1 MCMKHYLSVII
12 LAICLISCNSHSKHW
27 DTLSQ
32 VESYIEERPDSALV
46 VLEQINTSELSCKEE
61 KAKHALLYSMAL
73 DKNFVDKTDFEVLQ
87 PAIDYYEDNGS
98 ATDKLRTYYY
108 QGRIFQNKGND
119 ALAME
124 SFVNAIEEGENSND
138 ILTTA
143 RTYFAQSKIYYSL
156 YEWDSFIESNKSA
169 ANLFQEAGVLN
180 SYANCLIRI
189 INGYTLKEDPENALL
204 YIEECKRF
212 LNTISS
218 SRLGDFYSSYLT
230 YLIKYGEEQEIIK
243 IISDYMN
250 AVPASKI
257 DWLTIANSYIKIKRY
272 DDALE
277 TVSQCSND
285 IEITAGLKYQAIISD
300 IYQHLG
306 RYKESL
312 EAYKKYMV
320 ASDSADYAVMRQD
333 TKFVEERHQ
342 LELQT
347 LTERESKKR
356 VLLFAT
362 ICITLLLGIILWVRT
377 RLKVNRM
384 EKAIAEQEMER
395 YRAMYEQMEEERDNL
410 ANLLAQN
417 DELEP
422 EVKTAVGKR
431 LELLNK
437 FFTAYITN
445 NIEIDRKANK
455 EMEELLANKDTFMV
469 STKLAFAGSHP
480 KFIKYLEERGLTEW
494 EINYCCLYAL
504 GLKGK
509 EVGTYIRMRSHYNN
523 SSEVREKLGIN
534 EHETNLGIYIRKL
547 LKSFE

>member
-1 MCMKHYLSVII
+1 MKHFLSI
-12 LAICLISCNSHSKHW
+12 LFLVICLASCNSHSAHW

-32 VESYIEERPDSALV
+32 VESYIEERSDSALV
-46 VLEQINTSELSCKEE
+46 VLEQIDRSELLGKEE
-61 KAKHALLYSMAL
+61 KAKHALLYAMAL
-73 DKNFVDKTDFEVLQ
+73 DKNCIDKTDFEVLQ

-98 ATDKLRTYYY
+98 ATDKLRTYFY
-108 QGRIFQNKGND
+108 QGRIYQNQANN

-124 SFVNAIEEGENSND
+124 SFVNAVEEGVNSDD

-156 YEWDSFIESNKSA
+156 YEWDSFIESNKHA

-204 YIEECKRF
+204 YIEECKRM
-212 LNTISS
+212 LGTISS
-218 SRLGDFYSSYLT
+218 GRLGDFYSSYLT

-243 IISDYMN
+243 VIQDYMN
-250 AVPASKI
+250 AVPASKM

-277 TVSQCSND
+277 SVSQCSND
-285 IEITAGLKYQAIISD
+285 IEITSGLKYQAIISD

-312 EAYKKYMV
+312 EAYQKYMA

-356 VLLFAT
+356 VLLFAAF
-362 ICITLLLGIILWVRT
+362 CIILLLGIILWIRT

-410 ANLLAQN
+410 TNILAQN

-422 EVKTAVGKR
+422 DVKTAVGKR

-455 EMEELLANKDTFMV
+455 EMEELLANKDTFMI

-494 EINYCCLYAL
+494 EIKYCCLYAL

-509 EVGTYIRMRSHYNN
+509 EVGTYIKMRSHYNN
-523 SSEVREKLGIN
+523 SGDVRKKLGIN

>member
-1 MCMKHYLSVII
+1 M
-12 LAICLISCNSHSKHW
+12 AICLISCNSHSKHW

-212 LNTISS
+212 LSTISS

-272 DDALE
+272 DEALE

-312 EAYKKYMV
+312 EAYKKYMA

-362 ICITLLLGIILWVRT
+362 ICITLLLGIILWIRT

-422 EVKTAVGKR
+422 DVKTAVGKR

>member
-212 LNTISS
+212 LSTISS

-272 DDALE
+272 EDALE

-312 EAYKKYMV
+312 EAYKKYMA

-333 TKFVEERHQ
+333 TKFVEERHL

-362 ICITLLLGIILWVRT
+362 ICITLLLGIILWIRT

-422 EVKTAVGKR
+422 DVKTAVGKR

-534 EHETNLGIYIRKL
+534 EHDTNLGIYIRKL

>member
-1 MCMKHYLSVII
+1 M
-12 LAICLISCNSHSKHW
+12 AICLISCNSHSKHW

-422 EVKTAVGKR
+422 DVKTAVGKR